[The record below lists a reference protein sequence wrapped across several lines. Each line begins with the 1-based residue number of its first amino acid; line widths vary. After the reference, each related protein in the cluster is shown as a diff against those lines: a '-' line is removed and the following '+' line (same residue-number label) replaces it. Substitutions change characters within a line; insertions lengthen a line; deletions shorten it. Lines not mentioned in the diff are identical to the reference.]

1 LLHTHFLSPSGF
13 KKEHRQQQPRR
24 SKRGRGRGRGK
35 KKRKR
40 WVRVVV
46 ALVVRC
52 CLLKKKCGD
61 DEKKKLIKFFPFFS
75 SFLPFSSLQNKHF
88 VAATER
94 NTALAKHR
102 TINIDPASENEKKRL
117 YIRHSQ
123 HKRQRF
129 RFSRDEQNTILYKR
143 EFFL

>member
-24 SKRGRGRGRGK
+24 SKRGRGRGK

-94 NTALAKHR
+94 NTALAKHHR
-102 TINIDPASENEKKRL
+102 TINIDPRVKTKRKGFYEAFKTQASEISVLARRTKYNF
-117 YIRHSQ
+117 I
-123 HKRQRF
+123 
-129 RFSRDEQNTILYKR
+129 
-143 EFFL
+143 